1 MWEQRPGH
9 LSRLGSSEKTQ
20 GVCYQRCHKMDAD
33 LAGEGREV
41 CPQLEQQH
49 LPAPEEGFSEDF
61 CVCRRAQR
69 WRDALEGQARS
80 PVHSQ
85 TEGGGLDSGHSQSL
99 TSHCGFPRLFQSLLL
114 SQQCHC

>member
-80 PVHSQ
+80 ACLRCLQ
-85 TEGGGLDSGHSQSL
+85 KCTAGHEWGRVTGS
-99 TSHCGFPRLFQSLLL
+99 P
-114 SQQCHC
+114 